1 MRCVCPCVP
10 FCVVACHCVRRC
22 DPNAMLPFT
31 QGRLYWSE
39 TNFQNQGGGCGAA
52 SKTVKIK
59 NPRPKNA
66 QKPENRPKNP
76 KNRPEKPKKRQKN
89 AQNNPEG
96 RKKDGKKCRPFSFY
110 TANCEQT
117 VNERNFQI
125 FTEKT
130 EKCEKM
136 KIIFTFPLIRSCSHK
151 IFKIFNRTLVC
162 TKKSKKLLK
171 CVDKRV
177 FLC

>member
-1 MRCVCPCVP
+1 MR
-10 FCVVACHCVRRC
+10 
-22 DPNAMLPFT
+22 D
-31 QGRLYWSE
+31 G
-39 TNFQNQGGGCGAA
+39 
-52 SKTVKIK
+52 SKKTRKSKI
-59 NPRPKNA
+59 PAPKT
-66 QKPENRPKNP
+66 PKTR
-76 KNRPEKPKKRQKN
+76 KNRPENRKNTPKNRKIGKNHPKINPKAEKR
-89 AQNNPEG
+89 AV
-96 RKKDGKKCRPFSFY
+96 KKCRPFSFY

-136 KIIFTFPLIRSCSHK
+136 KIIFTFPLGRSCSHK
-151 IFKIFNRTLVC
+151 IFKIFNGTLVC
-162 TKKSKKLLK
+162 TKKSKNLPK